1 MKPHEKPGTETV
13 LLNGEVVETSDSL
26 DGHGKTGTRFKR
38 LLLVGS
44 FAIVVCL
51 AILTP
56 AHALDMD
63 VFEAIFSSIQ
73 NDMGTSL
80 KDINQITQ
88 SVQKL
93 YQTTMWPLA
102 AINQARGFV
111 SNSISSYRGAMSQ
124 IFSTRFS
131 SATLAGPQQFES
143 ILHSRLST
151 KIHALQA
158 SFTANFGAVPQA
170 NMASPQD
177 RVMMDIDDALGQE
190 NLKTTLISDEV
201 SDTILDT
208 AGGRPHRTRRCVGQ
222 TQNIIL
228 SRYQESDFGITHA
241 TIGGIV
247 MSDTKKNTSRLLT
260 PFLWQRTEQVPHDPA
275 KLAITYDSEQQPA
288 CRWYRP

>member
-1 MKPHEKPGTETV
+1 MKPHEKLGTDTL
-13 LLNGEVVETSDSL
+13 LLNGEVVDSSDPL
-26 DGHGKTGTRFKR
+26 NCHGKTGIRFSR
-38 LLLVGS
+38 LLLIGS
-44 FAIVVCL
+44 LAIAFYL

-80 KDINQITQ
+80 KEINQITQ

-111 SNSISSYRGAMSQ
+111 SNSISSYRGAMNQ

-131 SATLAGPQQFES
+131 SATLAAPQQFES

-151 KIHALQA
+151 QIPALQA
-158 SFTANFGAVPQA
+158 SFTTNFGAVPQP

-177 RVMMDIDDALGQE
+177 RVMMDMDDALGQE
-190 NLKTTLISDEV
+190 NLKTTLISDEA

-208 AGGRPHRTRRCVGQ
+208 ANQIENQVAVSTPGSNPYINAQ
-222 TQNIIL
+222 TQVANL
-228 SRYQESDFGITHA
+228 RCQAYMQKMLAAELRQEAGRIAHDNVLVKRRTSSLAGIKSL
-241 TIGGIV
+241 ISG
-247 MSDTKKNTSRLLT
+247 SLT
-260 PFLWQRTEQVPHDPA
+260 PR
-275 KLAITYDSEQQPA
+275 
-288 CRWYRP
+288 

>member
-1 MKPHEKPGTETV
+1 MKHHEKPGTETL
-13 LLNGEVVETSDSL
+13 LLNGEVVDSSDPL
-26 DGHGKTGTRFKR
+26 DYRGKTSIRFRR
-38 LLLVGS
+38 LLLIGS
-44 FAIVVCL
+44 LAIAVYL

-80 KDINQITQ
+80 KEINQITQ

-111 SNSISSYRGAMSQ
+111 SNSISSYRGATNQ

-131 SATLAGPQQFES
+131 SATLAAPQQFES

-151 KIHALQA
+151 QIPALQA

-177 RVMMDIDDALGQE
+177 RVMMDVDDALGQE
-190 NLKTTLISDEV
+190 NLKTTLISDEA
-201 SDTILDT
+201 SDKILDT
-208 AGGRPHRTRRCVGQ
+208 ANQIENQVAVSTPGSNPYISAQ
-222 TQNIIL
+222 TQVANL
-228 SRYQESDFGITHA
+228 RCQAYMQKMLAAELRQEAGRIAHDNVLVKRRTSSLAGIKSL
-241 TIGGIV
+241 ISG
-247 MSDTKKNTSRLLT
+247 SLT
-260 PFLWQRTEQVPHDPA
+260 PR
-275 KLAITYDSEQQPA
+275 
-288 CRWYRP
+288 